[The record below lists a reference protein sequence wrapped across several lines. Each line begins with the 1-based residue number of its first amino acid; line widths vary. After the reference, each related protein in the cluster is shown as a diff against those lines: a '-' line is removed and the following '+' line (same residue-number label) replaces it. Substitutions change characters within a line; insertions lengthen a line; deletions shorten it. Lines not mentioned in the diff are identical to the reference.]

1 MSDADKWAP
10 DMVDLFAKGLKD
22 SEIVLTRTVKDVFD
36 LQPAIDAALAPSFSL
51 PQLASEGVERSVSGS
66 INNSWSTTGGAVYYV
81 YNTIDA
87 HNVKDFNDVVELL
100 SSAETVRRMD

>member
-1 MSDADKWAP
+1 M
-10 DMVDLFAKGLKD
+10 
-22 SEIVLTRTVKDVFD
+22 FD

-100 SSAETVRRMD
+100 SSAETVRRMG